1 MDEERQS
8 TNTGRPQAKSE
19 SKSEGKSTHSEKLKT
34 EKASSKASKSKFGKG
49 KKGENGKKLKK
60 SGQGKRR
67 VGLKTPIPTPP
78 PPGTRNFTGHDF
90 DESNNASEE
99 VRDAMGFS
107 GVMIAAGLRRK
118 RRVHIRAG
126 NWENHEGTDLT
137 KTRYVSPEEM
147 ANIRGGKVGK
157 VIESDG
163 SAKPQHKTYYT
174 RFCEHDPDKDYSS
187 LREGKKLTPE
197 QMEQLS
203 QNHGFHSSNVTE
215 VKADAPKHKS
225 FYTKY
230 KAPETQHI
238 NTMKKGY
245 SGKIREVADL
255 SVDEPE
261 FYEGSNPR
269 SLQNQ
274 KRATQKQIMQRGAQA
289 KTANSIGSA
298 AESLGE
304 KIEALIKKLSE
315 SVMLFVKDNP
325 IVLVLASIISV
336 GILSATGTVSAFG
349 LIFTGANNSVLA
361 TSFTAEDDQILAVEA
376 DFRELEVE
384 LSSKMDSVEEDY
396 PGYDEY
402 RYVIAPINHNPY
414 ELASLLTVL
423 YEDYTEAEVKD
434 YLTTIID
441 GQYDF
446 TTNEEVEI
454 RTRTETRWHWVTH
467 YREEER
473 TGYRW
478 ENGHLVEYTYTVQV
492 PYDVLESYEVE
503 VEYEYHILNV
513 TLTGKSID
521 SYVLGL
527 GLSEDQQL
535 RYKLLLET
543 KGNKEYLFE

>member
-1 MDEERQS
+1 MDEERQT
-8 TNTGRPQAKSE
+8 TNTGRPQGKAE
-19 SKSEGKSTHSEKLKT
+19 SKSDGKSAHAEKLKT

-261 FYEGSNPR
+261 FYEGSNPK

-298 AESLGE
+298 AQSLGE

-361 TSFTAEDDQILAVEA
+361 TSFTAEDDQILSVEA
-376 DFRELEVE
+376 DFCELEIE

-503 VEYEYHILNV
+503 VEYEYYILNV
-513 TLTGKSID
+513 TLTGRSID
-521 SYVLGL
+521 SYVQSL
-527 GLSEDQQL
+527 GLSDDQLL